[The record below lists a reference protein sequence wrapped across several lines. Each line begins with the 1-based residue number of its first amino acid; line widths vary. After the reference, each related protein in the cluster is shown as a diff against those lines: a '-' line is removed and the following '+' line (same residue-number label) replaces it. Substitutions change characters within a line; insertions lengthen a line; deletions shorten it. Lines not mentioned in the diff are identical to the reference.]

1 MTTHV
6 VHIYATVRVKVTN
19 VEAGDQ
25 LGACKLAEEHLPAWL
40 LHRQFDTSD
49 MPCHIES
56 IDYDEEILAYMVDV
70 VGDDEYE
77 LSNVYEYETGTG
89 ELVCRGGI
97 KSEVSR

>member
-1 MTTHV
+1 
-6 VHIYATVRVKVTN
+6 
-19 VEAGDQ
+19 
-25 LGACKLAEEHLPAWL
+25 
-40 LHRQFDTSD
+40 